1 MIFIIAG
8 VVISLA
14 LTLLIIKSIRRI
26 YKPARPRIKKTFVV
40 QKKVSQTPLTSRPM
54 STEQCEI
61 TIENCCNMNICDTVS
76 FIFIKLWCAD
86 CGFHDNV
93 CFLSHCSRV
102 SIQNYYNRI
111 FLAKARRK
119 IRKFLS
125 IIWMKIYIKF
135 VCPIVY
141 VNLFGWKLK
150 KFVIQF
156 CGSFILLFCSLW
168 GRGYKFRLEI
178 AR

>member
-76 FIFIKLWCAD
+76 FIFIKLCVLIV
-86 CGFHDNV
+86 GFMTMFV
-93 CFLSHCSRV
+93 FLSLQPCFDPKLLQ
-102 SIQNYYNRI
+102 QN
-111 FLAKARRK
+111 LSCESTKEDKK
-119 IRKFLS
+119 IL
-125 IIWMKIYIKF
+125 INHMDEDLY
-135 VCPIVY
+135 
-141 VNLFGWKLK
+141 
-150 KFVIQF
+150 
-156 CGSFILLFCSLW
+156 
-168 GRGYKFRLEI
+168 
-178 AR
+178 